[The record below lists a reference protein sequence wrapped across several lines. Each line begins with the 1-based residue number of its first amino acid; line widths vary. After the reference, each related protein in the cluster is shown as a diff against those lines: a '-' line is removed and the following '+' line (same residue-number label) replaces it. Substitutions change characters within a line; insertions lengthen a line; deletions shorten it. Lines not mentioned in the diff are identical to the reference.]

1 MRLDQRDSYAKGMDA
16 VVTCVQ
22 RDGDAVWVTLDASVF
37 YPTAGGQLHDVGVL
51 LHAGGEARVVD
62 VTVDK
67 EAGGMVRHRVEGVQP
82 EVGDAVRGEIDW
94 DRRYRHMQ
102 RHSAQHLVSQAFLQ
116 VNVAFETQS
125 VSLAS
130 PEVTIDFAGDPRD
143 EDVAAAFNLAR
154 TWAYEDLEIRA
165 FEVDDADLVAYP
177 LRRPPKVQG
186 RIRLVQMGDVEIAAC
201 GGTHLARAAEML
213 PLLAVGRQRIR
224 GDLTR
229 VSFLAGWEAQ
239 ALAQSLLEDVDA
251 LARSFSAGR
260 NDVPARV
267 ETLRSELQA
276 VRFAHARAL
285 SAWTEARVGGLAAE
299 ATDGVLHL
307 RVDAPEGTSARDA
320 LAAMAEAT
328 SKLRPDVVT
337 ILGAVEEVRATVLV
351 QVGAERVGVD
361 ARTVLQ
367 AALAVIEGRGG
378 GKPDRAQG
386 SGSDASQLDPA
397 LDAAAR
403 KAAEQVASV
412 RQRA

>member
-16 VVTCVQ
+16 VVTGVE

-62 VTVDK
+62 MAVDK
-67 EAGGMVRHRVEGVQP
+67 GSGGVVRHRVEGTQP
-82 EVGDAVRGEIDW
+82 RVGDAVRGEIDW
-94 DRRYRHMQ
+94 DRRYVHMQ
-102 RHSAQHLVSQAFLQ
+102 RHSAQHLVSQAFLH
-116 VNVAFETQS
+116 VNAAFETRS
-125 VSLAS
+125 VSLVS
-130 PEVTIDFAGDPRD
+130 PEVTIDFAGDPAD
-143 EDVAAAFNLAR
+143 EDVTAAFDLAR
-154 TWAYEDLEIRA
+154 SWAYDDLEIRA
-165 FEVDDADLVAYP
+165 FEVDDTDLGAYP

-201 GGTHLARAAEML
+201 GGTHLARTAEML

-239 ALAQSLLEDVDA
+239 ALAQSVLEDVDA

-260 NDVPARV
+260 EDVPARV
-267 ETLRSELQA
+267 DALRSELQA

-285 SAWTEARVGGLAAE
+285 SAWAEGRLGGLAAQVN
-299 ATDGVLHL
+299 DGVLHL
-307 RVDAPEGTSARDA
+307 HVDAPEGTSVRDA
-320 LAAMAEAT
+320 LAAMAEAA

-367 AALAVIEGRGG
+367 AALDVIEGRGG
-378 GKPDRAQG
+378 GKPDLAQG
-386 SGSDASQLDPA
+386 SGSDASQLDAA

-403 KAAEQVASV
+403 AAAEQVASA
-412 RQRA
+412 RQDA